1 MCRLFA
7 QVSLRPE
14 SARDLLVESE
24 FSLLRQA
31 DGDAA
36 NPQKDG
42 WGMAWFGADGRP
54 RVTKSGASASAE
66 REAFTR
72 AAAEAVSPVVVG
84 HLRAASNPHVDRAHA
99 HPFED
104 EGWVFIHNGT
114 LTIAKEVAEA
124 LGPRAARL
132 KTDSDSEIYFQQFM
146 KHLAA
151 AGGDPARAFEACVA
165 ENWRLWETCRGRYPG
180 ASTPYTSLNAI
191 ASDGRGIH
199 ALCHASRRGLAEH
212 AVFHPGQPWS
222 VMSFTTRGG
231 RFVLSSEGED
241 GGEWTRL
248 SPPETI
254 SAVPTG
260 SRVDVRRRALTL
272 ECPNGPV
279 PEVSRS

>member
-7 QVSLRPE
+7 QISIKPE
-14 SARDLLVESE
+14 SARDLLVDSE

-42 WGMAWFGADGRP
+42 WGMAWFDADGRP
-54 RVTKSGASASAE
+54 RVTKSGGSASAE
-66 REAFTR
+66 RESFTR
-72 AAAEAVSPVVVG
+72 AADAAVSPVVVG
-84 HLRAASNPHVDRAHA
+84 HLRAASNPHVDREHA

-104 EGWVFIHNGT
+104 EGWVFVHNGT
-114 LTIAKEVAEA
+114 LTVSKEVAAA
-124 LGPRAARL
+124 LGPRAGRL
-132 KTDSDSEIYFQQFM
+132 RTDSDSEIYFQQFL

-151 AGGDPARAFEACVA
+151 SQDPSRAFEACVA
-165 ENWRLWETCRGRYPG
+165 ENWRLWESCRGRYPD

-199 ALCHASRRGLAEH
+199 ALCHASRRGLAES

-222 VMSFTTRGG
+222 VMSFATRGG

-241 GGEWTRL
+241 GGDWTRRA
-248 SPPETI
+248 PPDTI
-254 SAVPTG
+254 SAGPMG
-260 SRVDVRRRALTL
+260 SRIDVRRRALKL
-272 ECPNGPV
+272 ENQRGSI

>member
-7 QVSLRPE
+7 QISIKPE
-14 SARDLLVESE
+14 SARDLLVDSE

-31 DGDAA
+31 DGDPA

-42 WGMAWFGADGRP
+42 WGVAWFDADGHP
-54 RVTKSGASASAE
+54 RVTKSGGSASVE
-66 REAFTR
+66 REAFAR
-72 AAAEAVSPVVVG
+72 AAAAAVSPVVVG
-84 HLRAASNPHVDRAHA
+84 HLRAASNPHVDREHA

-114 LTIAKEVAEA
+114 LTISKEVAGA
-124 LGPRAARL
+124 LGPRAGRL
-132 KTDSDSEIYFQQFM
+132 KTDSDSEVYFQQFL

-151 AGGDPARAFEACVA
+151 SGDPSQAFEACVA
-165 ENWRLWETCRGRYPG
+165 EDWRLWESCRGRYPG

-199 ALCHASRRGLAEH
+199 ALCHASRRGLAEG

-231 RFVLSSEGED
+231 RFILSSEGED
-241 GGEWTRL
+241 GGDWTRL
-248 SPPETI
+248 APPETI
-254 SAVPTG
+254 SAVSTG
-260 SRVDVRRRALTL
+260 SRIDARRRALKL
-272 ECPNGPV
+272 ESPLGLV

>member
-7 QVSLRPE
+7 QVSTKPE

-31 DGDAA
+31 DGDPK

-42 WGMAWFGADGRP
+42 WGVAWFGPDGRP
-54 RVTKSGASASAE
+54 RVTKSGGSAAVE
-66 REAFTR
+66 RAAFTK
-72 AAAEAVSPVVVG
+72 AADEARSPVVVG
-84 HLRAASNPHVDRAHA
+84 HLRAASNPNINEAYA

-114 LTIAKEVAEA
+114 LTISKEVAES
-124 LGPRAARL
+124 LGPRRGRL

-151 AGGDPARAFEACVA
+151 VGGDPSLAFEACIA
-165 ENWRLWETCRGRYPG
+165 ENWRLWESCRSLYPD
-180 ASTPYTSLNAI
+180 AATPYTALNAI

-199 ALCHASRRGLAEH
+199 ALCHASRRGLA
-212 AVFHPGQPWS
+212 ACAIFTPGQPWG
-222 VMSFTTRGG
+222 VMSFTTRDG

-241 GGEWTRL
+241 GGDWTRL
-248 SPPETI
+248 VPPETI

-260 SRVDVRRRALTL
+260 SRVEVRRRALKPASSL
-272 ECPNGPV
+272 GPV

>member
-1 MCRLFA
+1 MCRLYA
-7 QVSLRPE
+7 QVSMKPE
-14 SARDLLVESE
+14 SARDLLVDSE

-31 DGDAA
+31 DGDPA
-36 NPQKDG
+36 NPQQDG
-42 WGMAWFGADGRP
+42 WGLAWFGADGRP
-54 RVTKSGASASAE
+54 RVTKSGGSAAAE
-66 REAFTR
+66 REAFAR

-84 HLRAASNPHVDRAHA
+84 HLRAASNPHIDRNYA

-114 LTIAKEVAEA
+114 LAISKEVADA
-124 LGPRAARL
+124 LGPRKARL
-132 KTDSDSEIYFQQFM
+132 KTDSDSEIYFQQFL

-151 AGGDPARAFEACVA
+151 EGDPSRAFEACVD
-165 ENWRLWETCRGRYPG
+165 ENWRLWESCRGRYQG
-180 ASTPYTSLNAI
+180 TTTPYTSLNAI

-199 ALCHASRRGLAEH
+199 ALCHASRRGLAEG
-212 AVFHPGQPWS
+212 AVFQPGQPWS
-222 VMSFTTRGG
+222 VMSFATRGG

-241 GGEWTRL
+241 GGDWTRL

-260 SRVDVRRRALTL
+260 SRVDVRRRALKPESPL
-272 ECPNGPV
+272 GPV

>member
-1 MCRLFA
+1 MCRLYA
-7 QVSLRPE
+7 QVSTKPE
-14 SARDLLVESE
+14 SARDLLVDSE

-31 DGDAA
+31 DGDPA

-42 WGMAWFGADGRP
+42 WGLAWFGADGRP
-54 RVTKSGASASAE
+54 RVVKSGGSAAVERAE
-66 REAFTR
+66 FAR
-72 AAAEAVSPVVVG
+72 AADGAVSTVVVG
-84 HLRAASNPHVDRAHA
+84 HLRAASNPNINRDYA

-124 LGPRAARL
+124 LGPRKARL

-146 KHLAA
+146 KHVVAS
-151 AGGDPARAFEACVA
+151 GDPSRAFEACVN
-165 ENWRLWETCRGRYPG
+165 ENWKLWETCRSRYPD

-199 ALCHASRRGLAEH
+199 ALCHASRRGLADCG
-212 AVFHPGQPWS
+212 VFHCDQAWS

-241 GGEWTRL
+241 GGDWTRL
-248 SPPETI
+248 APPETI
-254 SAVPTG
+254 SAVPAG
-260 SRVDVRRRALTL
+260 SRVDVRRRALNL
-272 ECPNGPV
+272 ASPLGPV